1 MLAISGD
8 GRVRSGSRIR
18 ATTWGSRMLSPTF
31 ESMSAQNLL
40 ARDVLSSSWVFYR
53 SPRTMRARVDSIGWR
68 AQVELLALACRRAAG
83 RMAVGRWGL
92 FRVVTPAE
100 HLPLMR
106 TCLKQRAVLRQIRG
120 VDRRQHQAPSMTSRR
135 ARTCR
140 KRTTTRS
147 KSPAQWPKTSRARPA
162 PEVQT
167 LIHPISIPVTSTSV
181 NSARSSGPALFAGG

>member
-1 MLAISGD
+1 
-8 GRVRSGSRIR
+8 
-18 ATTWGSRMLSPTF
+18 
-31 ESMSAQNLL
+31 
-40 ARDVLSSSWVFYR
+40 
-53 SPRTMRARVDSIGWR
+53 
-68 AQVELLALACRRAAG
+68 
-83 RMAVGRWGL
+83 MAVGRWGL

-162 PEVQT
+162 LEVQT
-167 LIHPISIPVTSTSV
+167 LIHPISIPVTNTSV
-181 NSARSSGPALFAGG
+181 NSARSTSHPKHRRRMPRNPVPRQSRRVQPRRACRRQPRPPVPAPPPRQRPKPMTETRSTFSTRLSLGTGSWPSKNGSPPSRPSCSS